1 MRTQFFLLTL
11 KSALLVTFLMSS
23 LQAAA
28 HPGQEVNEFTAY
40 AMAHKGKASSSVSYN
55 PSDPPEAYTNAT
67 VHSRLSEYTEA
78 GRSVH
83 GPEWDPTRNELDTE
97 LVMRLGGGK
106 KHGRYWIADS
116 VIDTASTPT
125 LFQIR
130 AASTDGSVPIRQRT
144 TPSQQRVEALEVISD
159 PFFVHSYIPTYTDIY
174 SLGAGVGSR
183 SAVLGHRGPASCREG
198 RAGGPG

>member
-1 MRTQFFLLTL
+1 
-11 KSALLVTFLMSS
+11 
-23 LQAAA
+23 
-28 HPGQEVNEFTAY
+28 
-40 AMAHKGKASSSVSYN
+40 MAHKGKASSSISYN
-55 PSDPPEAYTNAT
+55 PSDPPEAYTNAS

-144 TPSQQRVEALEVISD
+144 TPSQQRVEALEARVLAADQRSL
-159 PFFVHSYIPTYTDIY
+159 DIEAQ
-174 SLGAGVGSR
+174 LA
-183 SAVLGHRGPASCREG
+183 AE
-198 RAGGPG
+198 RAERAAQDRWVAQLI